1 MPRIRVTKCFDFEMA
16 HALLAYNGVC
26 KNVHGHTYDLQVTLI
41 GEVLSKPG
49 HPEDGMVMD
58 FSLLKTIVNSKTIE
72 IFDHALVINSITPEA
87 QKQALAQTTERLTVV
102 DFQPTSENLV
112 TYFAGILQQALP
124 SNVSLFSLRLY
135 ETKTSFAEWFAS
147 DNQ

>member
-1 MPRIRVTKCFDFEMA
+1 MPRIRVTKRFDFEMA

-26 KNVHGHTYDLQVTLI
+26 KNVHGHTYELEVTLI
-41 GEVLSKPG
+41 GDAKNQPG

-58 FSLLKTIVNSKTIE
+58 FGQLKNIVNTKI
-72 IFDHALVINSITPEA
+72 IQFFDHALVINALTPA
-87 QKQALAQTTERLTVV
+87 PQKEALALTTERLTVLG
-102 DFQPTSENLV
+102 FQPTSENLV
-112 TYFAGILQQALP
+112 TYFAGILQQAFP

>member
-1 MPRIRVTKCFDFEMA
+1 MPKIRVTKRFNFEMA

-26 KNVHGHTYDLQVTLI
+26 KNVHGHTYELEVTLI
-41 GEVLSKPG
+41 GEPKNDPG

-58 FSLLKTIVNSKTIE
+58 FGQLKSIVKSKI
-72 IFDHALVINSITPEA
+72 IQFFDHALVINSITPA
-87 QKQALAQTTERLTVV
+87 PQKEALALTTERLTVL

-124 SNVSLFSLRLY
+124 LNVSLFSLRLY

-147 DNQ
+147 DNL

>member
-1 MPRIRVTKCFDFEMA
+1 MPRIRVTKRFDFEMA

-26 KNVHGHTYDLQVTLI
+26 KNVHGHTYELEVTLI
-41 GEVLSKPG
+41 GDAKNEPG

-58 FSLLKTIVNSKTIE
+58 FGQLKNIVKTKI
-72 IFDHALVINSITPEA
+72 IQVFDHALVINALTPA
-87 QKQALAQTTERLTVV
+87 PQKEALALTTERLTVLG
-102 DFQPTSENLV
+102 FQPTSENLV
-112 TYFAGILQQALP
+112 TYFAGILQQEIP